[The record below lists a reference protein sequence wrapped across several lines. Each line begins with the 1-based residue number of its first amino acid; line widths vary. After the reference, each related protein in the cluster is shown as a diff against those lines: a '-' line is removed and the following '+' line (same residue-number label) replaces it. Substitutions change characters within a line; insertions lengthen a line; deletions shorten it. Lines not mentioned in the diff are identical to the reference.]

1 MSRKRDLA
9 ECEAAMKHV
18 IRKLEGLLRKE
29 ARIQPRDENVI
40 TALEEALGRA
50 EHIEAICM
58 RLR

>member
-1 MSRKRDLA
+1 
-9 ECEAAMKHV
+9 MKHV